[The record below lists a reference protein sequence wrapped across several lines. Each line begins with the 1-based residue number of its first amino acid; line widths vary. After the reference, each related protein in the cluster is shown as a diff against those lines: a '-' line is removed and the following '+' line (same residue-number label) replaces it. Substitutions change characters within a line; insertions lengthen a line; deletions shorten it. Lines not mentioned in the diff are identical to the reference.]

1 MLTLKAC
8 PRCRGDVHSN
18 RDMYGHYRVCLQ
30 CGHMVDLV
38 KPRDDLSTPRMRVKK
53 AAA

>member
-8 PRCRGDVHSN
+8 PRCQGDVHSN

-30 CGHMVDLV
+30 CGHMADVA
-38 KPRDDLSTPRMRVKK
+38 KPKDDMSTPRTRVKK